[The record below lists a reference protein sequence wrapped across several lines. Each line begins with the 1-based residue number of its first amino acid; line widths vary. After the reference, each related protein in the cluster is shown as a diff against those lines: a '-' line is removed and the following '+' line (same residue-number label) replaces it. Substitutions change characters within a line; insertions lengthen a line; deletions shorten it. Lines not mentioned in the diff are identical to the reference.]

1 MAISNAQS
9 AATSAPATSQS
20 SPLVMRIIGA
30 VALAHLINDLIQA
43 VLPSIYPMLKASY
56 GLTFTQIG
64 LITLTF
70 QLTASLLQPWVGYHT
85 DRHPKP
91 WLLPAGTVCTLI
103 GILMMSVVGS
113 FPMILLAA
121 GLIGVGSST
130 FHPEASRVARL
141 ASGGRFGLAQ
151 STFQVG
157 GNAGSAFG
165 PLLAAAIIIPYG
177 QGHVA
182 WFGLFA
188 LFALF
193 VLYRISRWYAN
204 HLSLFKLKQ
213 GQAATHGLSKRR
225 VISALVV
232 LGLLVFSKYFYM
244 ASLTSYFTFYLIEKF
259 DLSVASSQ
267 LHLFLF
273 LGAVA
278 AGTFFGGPIGDKIGR
293 KAVIWFSILGVAPFT
308 LMLPHV
314 DLFWTSV
321 LSVVIGFIL
330 ASAFSAIVVYA
341 QELVPGNV
349 GMIAGVFFGLMFG
362 FGGIGAALLGHLA
375 DIHGIE
381 YVYFLCSF
389 LPLLGVSGDLS
400 AQNQKSLTLSL
411 ILSKAGKSDAARHFH
426 SGCRRAAAP
435 FLPAAGDEAAPRAS
449 VVRYTQS
456 SRHTFDI
463 R

>member
-1 MAISNAQS
+1 MAISNVQS
-9 AATSAPATSQS
+9 ATTSASAPSQS

-43 VLPSIYPMLKASY
+43 VLPSIYPMLKANY
-56 GLTFTQIG
+56 GLTFTQVG

-113 FPMILLAA
+113 FSMILLAA
-121 GLIGVGSST
+121 GLIGIGSST

-177 QGHVA
+177 QGNVA

-204 HLSLFKLKQ
+204 HLNLFKLKQ
-213 GQAATHGLSKRR
+213 GQAATHGLSKGR
-225 VISALVV
+225 VISALAV

-278 AGTFFGGPIGDKIGR
+278 AGTFFGGPIGDRIGR

-308 LMLPHV
+308 LLLPHV

-375 DIHGIE
+375 DIRGIE

-389 LPLLGVSGDLS
+389 LPLFGVL
-400 AQNQKSLTLSL
+400 A
-411 ILSKAGKSDAARHFH
+411 I
-426 SGCRRAAAP
+426 
-435 FLPAAGDEAAPRAS
+435 FLPRTKK
-449 VVRYTQS
+449 V
-456 SRHTFDI
+456 
-463 R
+463 

>member
-1 MAISNAQS
+1 MAISDTQVDTAS
-9 AATSAPATSQS
+9 IPATPQS

-56 GLTFTQIG
+56 GLTFTQVG

-103 GILMMSVVGS
+103 GIVMMSMVGS
-113 FPMILLAA
+113 FAMILLAA
-121 GLIGVGSST
+121 GLIGIGSST

-141 ASGGRFGLAQ
+141 ASGGRYGLAQ

-165 PLLAAAIIIPYG
+165 PLLAAAIIVPYG
-177 QGHVA
+177 QGNVA

-204 HLSLFKLKQ
+204 HLNLFKLKQ
-213 GQAATHGLSKRR
+213 GQAATHGLSRGR
-225 VISALVV
+225 VLSALAV

-244 ASLTSYFTFYLIEKF
+244 ASFTSYFTFYLIEKF

-267 LHLFLF
+267 LYLFLF

-278 AGTFFGGPIGDKIGR
+278 AGTFFGGPIGDRIGR

-308 LMLPHV
+308 LILPHV
-314 DLFWTSV
+314 DLLWTSI

-375 DIHGIE
+375 DIRGIE
-381 YVYFLCSF
+381 YVYWLCSF
-389 LPLLGVSGDLS
+389 LPLFG
-400 AQNQKSLTLSL
+400 SLA
-411 ILSKAGKSDAARHFH
+411 I
-426 SGCRRAAAP
+426 
-435 FLPAAGDEAAPRAS
+435 FLPR
-449 VVRYTQS
+449 
-456 SRHTFDI
+456 SRKS
-463 R
+463 

>member
-1 MAISNAQS
+1 MAISNAQT
-9 AATSAPATSQS
+9 AAASAPAAPQS

-30 VALAHLINDLIQA
+30 VALAHLINDLIQS
-43 VLPSIYPMLKASY
+43 VLPSIYPMLKANY
-56 GLTFTQIG
+56 GLTFTQVG

-91 WLLPAGTVCTLI
+91 WLLPAGSICTLI
-103 GILMMSVVGS
+103 GIVMMSMVGS
-113 FPMILLAA
+113 FPLILLAA
-121 GLIGVGSST
+121 ALIGIGSST
-130 FHPEASRVARL
+130 FHPEASRIARL

-165 PLLAAAIIIPYG
+165 PLLAAAIIIPFG
-177 QGHVA
+177 QANVA

-188 LFALF
+188 VFALF
-193 VLYRISRWYAN
+193 VLYRISRWYAH
-204 HLSLFKLKQ
+204 HLNLFKLKA
-213 GQAATHGLSKRR
+213 GQAATHGLSKGR
-225 VISALVV
+225 VTSALVV

-308 LMLPHV
+308 LLMPHV
-314 DLFWTSV
+314 DLFWTTV

-349 GMIAGVFFGLMFG
+349 GMIAGIFFGLMFG

-375 DIHGIE
+375 DVHGIE

-389 LPLLGVSGDLS
+389 LPLFGVL
-400 AQNQKSLTLSL
+400 A
-411 ILSKAGKSDAARHFH
+411 I
-426 SGCRRAAAP
+426 
-435 FLPAAGDEAAPRAS
+435 FLPRTKKA
-449 VVRYTQS
+449 
-456 SRHTFDI
+456 
-463 R
+463 

>member
-1 MAISNAQS
+1 MAISNVQS
-9 AATSAPATSQS
+9 AATQTPATSQS

-56 GLTFTQIG
+56 GLTFTQVG

-121 GLIGVGSST
+121 GLIGIGSST

-177 QGHVA
+177 QGNVA

-204 HLSLFKLKQ
+204 HLNLFKLKQ
-213 GQAATHGLSKRR
+213 GQAATHGLSKGR

-244 ASLTSYFTFYLIEKF
+244 ASFTSYFTFYLIEKF
-259 DLSVASSQ
+259 ELSVASSQ

-308 LMLPHV
+308 LILPHV
-314 DLFWTSV
+314 DLFWTSI

-389 LPLLGVSGDLS
+389 LPLLGVL
-400 AQNQKSLTLSL
+400 A
-411 ILSKAGKSDAARHFH
+411 I
-426 SGCRRAAAP
+426 
-435 FLPAAGDEAAPRAS
+435 FLPRTKK
-449 VVRYTQS
+449 V
-456 SRHTFDI
+456 
-463 R
+463 

>member
-1 MAISNAQS
+1 MAISNTR
-9 AATSAPATSQS
+9 AATPSGAAPAQS

-43 VLPSIYPMLKASY
+43 VLPSIYPMLKESY
-56 GLTFTQIG
+56 GLTFTQVG

-91 WLLPAGTVCTLI
+91 WLLPAGSVCTLI
-103 GILMMSVVGS
+103 GIVMMSMVGS
-113 FPMILLAA
+113 FALILLAA
-121 GLIGVGSST
+121 ALIGIGSST

-141 ASGGRFGLAQ
+141 ASGGRYGLAQ

-177 QGHVA
+177 QGNVA

-204 HLSLFKLKQ
+204 HLNLFKLKQ
-213 GQAATHGLSKRR
+213 GQAATHGLSKGR
-225 VISALVV
+225 VLSALVV

-244 ASLTSYFTFYLIEKF
+244 ASFTSYFTFYLIEKF

-267 LHLFLF
+267 LYLFLF

-278 AGTFFGGPIGDKIGR
+278 AGTFFGGPIGDRIGR

-308 LMLPHV
+308 LILPHV
-314 DLFWTSV
+314 DLLWTSI

-375 DIHGIE
+375 DIRGIE
-381 YVYFLCSF
+381 YVYWLCSF
-389 LPLLGVSGDLS
+389 LPLLGVL
-400 AQNQKSLTLSL
+400 A
-411 ILSKAGKSDAARHFH
+411 I
-426 SGCRRAAAP
+426 
-435 FLPAAGDEAAPRAS
+435 FLPRTKK
-449 VVRYTQS
+449 V
-456 SRHTFDI
+456 
-463 R
+463 

>member
-1 MAISNAQS
+1 MAISNVQS
-9 AATSAPATSQS
+9 AATQTPATSQS

-56 GLTFTQIG
+56 GLTFTQVG

-91 WLLPAGTVCTLI
+91 WLLPAGTVCTLV
-103 GILMMSVVGS
+103 GILMMSVVAS

-121 GLIGVGSST
+121 GLIGIGSST

-177 QGHVA
+177 QGNVA
-182 WFGLFA
+182 WFGVFA

-204 HLSLFKLKQ
+204 HLNLFKLKQ
-213 GQAATHGLSKRR
+213 GQAATHGLSKGR

-278 AGTFFGGPIGDKIGR
+278 AGTFFGGPIGDRIGR

-308 LMLPHV
+308 LLLPHV

-375 DIHGIE
+375 DIRGIE

-389 LPLLGVSGDLS
+389 LPLFGVL
-400 AQNQKSLTLSL
+400 A
-411 ILSKAGKSDAARHFH
+411 I
-426 SGCRRAAAP
+426 
-435 FLPAAGDEAAPRAS
+435 FLPRTKK
-449 VVRYTQS
+449 V
-456 SRHTFDI
+456 
-463 R
+463 

>member
-9 AATSAPATSQS
+9 AATSTPAPSQS

-43 VLPSIYPMLKASY
+43 VLPSIYPMLKANY
-56 GLTFTQIG
+56 GLTFTQVG

-121 GLIGVGSST
+121 GLIGIGSST

-177 QGHVA
+177 QGNVA

-204 HLSLFKLKQ
+204 HLNLFKLKQ
-213 GQAATHGLSKRR
+213 GQAATHGLSKGR

-278 AGTFFGGPIGDKIGR
+278 AGTFFGGPIGDRIGR

-308 LMLPHV
+308 LLLPHV

-375 DIHGIE
+375 DIRGIE

-389 LPLLGVSGDLS
+389 LPLLGVL
-400 AQNQKSLTLSL
+400 A
-411 ILSKAGKSDAARHFH
+411 I
-426 SGCRRAAAP
+426 
-435 FLPAAGDEAAPRAS
+435 FLPRTKK
-449 VVRYTQS
+449 V
-456 SRHTFDI
+456 
-463 R
+463 

>member
-1 MAISNAQS
+1 
-9 AATSAPATSQS
+9 
-20 SPLVMRIIGA
+20 MRIIGA
-30 VALAHLINDLIQA
+30 VALAHLINDLIQS
-43 VLPSIYPMLKASY
+43 VLPSIYPMLKANY
-56 GLTFTQIG
+56 GLSFTQVG

-91 WLLPAGTVCTLI
+91 WLLPAGSICTLI
-103 GILMMSVVGS
+103 GIVMMSMVGS
-113 FPMILLAA
+113 FPLILLAA
-121 GLIGVGSST
+121 ALIGIGSST
-130 FHPEASRVARL
+130 FHPEASRIARL
-141 ASGGRFGLAQ
+141 ASGGRYGLAQ

-165 PLLAAAIIIPYG
+165 PLLAAAIIIPFG
-177 QGHVA
+177 QGNVA

-188 LFALF
+188 VFALF
-193 VLYRISRWYAN
+193 VLFRISRWYAH
-204 HLSLFKLKQ
+204 HLNLFKLKA
-213 GQAATHGLSKRR
+213 GQAATHGLSKGR
-225 VISALVV
+225 VTSALVV

-244 ASLTSYFTFYLIEKF
+244 ASFTSYFTFYLIEKF

-308 LMLPHV
+308 LILPHV
-314 DLFWTSV
+314 DLFWTSI

-349 GMIAGVFFGLMFG
+349 GMIAGIFFGLMFG

-375 DIHGIE
+375 DVHGIE

-389 LPLLGVSGDLS
+389 LPLFGVL
-400 AQNQKSLTLSL
+400 A
-411 ILSKAGKSDAARHFH
+411 I
-426 SGCRRAAAP
+426 
-435 FLPAAGDEAAPRAS
+435 FLPRTKKA
-449 VVRYTQS
+449 
-456 SRHTFDI
+456 
-463 R
+463 

>member
-1 MAISNAQS
+1 MATSNAQTAVS
-9 AATSAPATSQS
+9 PALATSQS

-30 VALAHLINDLIQA
+30 VALAHLINDLIQS
-43 VLPSIYPMLKASY
+43 VLPSIYPMLKANY
-56 GLTFTQIG
+56 GLTFTQVG

-70 QLTASLLQPWVGYHT
+70 QLTASLLQPWVGYYT

-91 WLLPAGTVCTLI
+91 YLLPAGMICTLV
-103 GILMMSVVGS
+103 GILMMSQVGS
-113 FPMILLAA
+113 FPLILLAA
-121 GLIGVGSST
+121 GLIGIGSST

-165 PLLAAAIIIPYG
+165 PLLAAAIIIPFG
-177 QGHVA
+177 QGNVA

-188 LFALF
+188 IFALV
-193 VLYRISRWYAN
+193 VLYGISRWYAN
-204 HLSLFKLKQ
+204 HLSLFRLKQ
-213 GQAATHGLSKRR
+213 GQAATHGLSKGR

-244 ASLTSYFTFYLIEKF
+244 ASFTSYFTFYLIEKF

-308 LMLPHV
+308 LILPHV
-314 DLFWTSV
+314 DLFWTSI

-381 YVYFLCSF
+381 YVYRLCSF
-389 LPLLGVSGDLS
+389 LPLFGVL
-400 AQNQKSLTLSL
+400 A
-411 ILSKAGKSDAARHFH
+411 I
-426 SGCRRAAAP
+426 
-435 FLPAAGDEAAPRAS
+435 FLPRTRKA
-449 VVRYTQS
+449 
-456 SRHTFDI
+456 
-463 R
+463 